1 MESGKENVNF
11 AMAKMAL
18 MAEMVHAFYVCMIEA
33 GASKEEANAA
43 MNGFIIAFWADH
55 MGAIRQ
61 KNRENADEE

>member
-43 MNGFIIAFWADH
+43 MNGFIIAFCFSLP
-55 MGAIRQ
+55 
-61 KNRENADEE
+61 